1 MVGWGGAVLLF
12 ISASPVVV
20 VTDQY
25 EVTLYGKERIQ
36 ATCVQSSL
44 GIWKPLRLVHGEP
57 GEDPERLVLKI
68 GLAARRPSLVLFP
81 SWFYEGALHYTKV
94 YPQVPVGV
102 WFSEK
107 ELENETAF
115 LSFPGYIGRI
125 DYRKDMENLV
135 SLFLKKGLV
144 DLSHLKID
152 EESWGGAT
160 ASQVQAALE
169 KAIQNRVQTKK
180 IPFGG
185 ISPESYPPDTE
196 TNAGSLW
203 IMGPGSVKALAEKGS
218 YVWYSWQDP
227 RYVPPSVVV
236 LLDDSRWPHLV
247 SFARDIWER
256 ERQKGERQIWYPSVQ
271 RFLKK

>member
-1 MVGWGGAVLLF
+1 MKLTLNSIKIIVWIPFWILVVGWGGAVLLF

-44 GIWKPLRLVHGEP
+44 GVWKPLRLVHGEP

-68 GLAARRPSLVLFP
+68 GLAARRPSLILFP

-125 DYRKDMENLV
+125 DYRKD
-135 SLFLKKGLV
+135 
-144 DLSHLKID
+144 
-152 EESWGGAT
+152 
-160 ASQVQAALE
+160 
-169 KAIQNRVQTKK
+169 
-180 IPFGG
+180 
-185 ISPESYPPDTE
+185 
-196 TNAGSLW
+196 
-203 IMGPGSVKALAEKGS
+203 
-218 YVWYSWQDP
+218 
-227 RYVPPSVVV
+227 
-236 LLDDSRWPHLV
+236 
-247 SFARDIWER
+247 
-256 ERQKGERQIWYPSVQ
+256 
-271 RFLKK
+271 